1 MLQQPSR
8 KCVEMPDM
16 SSAMK
21 EVTVQLPKKHDRPD
35 EPWHHYLS
43 IDVLWYVLGYTLFHP
58 FVSWVVVLCLR
69 AQYTPYG
76 NPEMRI
82 AIAWSILMSAIG
94 IFSIISDRIAFGSP
108 REVDL
113 ADEVIVITG
122 GVEGLG
128 GLLAETYGMRNA
140 NIAVLD
146 TKVVD
151 QDEAEEKGVLYYQCD
166 VSDAKQVEAAA
177 AKIVE
182 DLGAP
187 TILINNAGLVHKKSI
202 LETSMEE
209 VEQTFR
215 VNTLSHFITLRTFL
229 PHMLREGRGT
239 IVTVSSVLGHLGA
252 ANLSAYT
259 ASKAALLALHHS
271 LRAELAQIPEAAE
284 IKTILVTPG
293 QMSTK
298 MFADVQPPSN
308 FFAPTATPAEIGKN
322 IIKLIERGESGEIAI
337 PLYSHYI
344 GFFSIL
350 PVGIQHIVRRWSG
363 LDTAVSKSLPSKL
376 AASEKQ

>member
-1 MLQQPSR
+1 MLQHSSSS
-8 KCVEMPDM
+8 CVEVPKM

-35 EPWHHYLS
+35 APWHQYLS
-43 IDVLWYVLGYTLFHP
+43 IDIIWYVLGYTVFHP

-76 NPEMRI
+76 APEMRI
-82 AIAWSILMSAIG
+82 AVAWSILMSAIG
-94 IFSIISDRIAFGSP
+94 IFGIISDRIAFGSP

-113 ADEVIVITG
+113 AEEVIVITG
-122 GVEGLG
+122 GVDGLG

-140 NIAVLD
+140 NVAVLD
-146 TKVVD
+146 MKKVD
-151 QDEAEEKGVLYYQCD
+151 EDEAEEKGVVYYHCD

-182 DLGAP
+182 DLGPP
-187 TILINNAGLVHKKSI
+187 TILINNAGIVHKKSI
-202 LETSMEE
+202 LNTTAEE

-215 VNTLSHFITLRTFL
+215 VNTLSHFTTLRTFL

-298 MFADVQPPSN
+298 MFADVKPPSN
-308 FFAPTATPAEIGKN
+308 FFAPTATPADLGKN
-322 IIKLIERGESGEIAI
+322 IIRLIERGESGEVAI
-337 PLYSHYI
+337 PLYSQHV
-344 GFFSIL
+344 GFFMML
-350 PVGIQHIVRRWSG
+350 PAGIQQLVRRWSG
-363 LDTAVSKSLPSKL
+363 LDTAVGPVSTGKSS
-376 AASEKQ
+376 ASEKK

>member
-1 MLQQPSR
+1 MLQHSSSCIEAPN
-8 KCVEMPDM
+8 M
-16 SSAMK
+16 SSAVK
-21 EVTVQLPKKHDRPD
+21 EVTVKLPRSHDRPE
-35 EPWHHYLS
+35 EPWYRYLS
-43 IDVLWYVLGYTLFHP
+43 IDVIWYVLGYTVFHP

-94 IFSIISDRIAFGSP
+94 IFGIISDRIAFGSP

-113 ADEVIVITG
+113 AEEVIVITG
-122 GVEGLG
+122 GVDGLG
-128 GLLAETYGMRNA
+128 GLLAETYGMRSA
-140 NIAVLD
+140 NVAVLD
-146 TKVVD
+146 VKTMD
-151 QDEAEEKGVLYYQCD
+151 QDEAEEKGVVYYQCD

-182 DLGAP
+182 DLGVP
-187 TILINNAGLVHKKSI
+187 TILINNAGIVHKKSI
-202 LETSMEE
+202 LDTTAEE

-215 VNTLSHFITLRTFL
+215 VNTLSHFHTLRTFL

-271 LRAELAQIPEAAE
+271 LRAELAQIPEAKE

-293 QMSTK
+293 QMSTQ
-298 MFADVQPPSN
+298 MFADVNPPSN
-308 FFAPTATPAEIGKN
+308 FFGPTATPADLGKS
-322 IIKLIERGESGEIAI
+322 IIKLIEKGESGEVAI
-337 PLYSHYI
+337 PLYSHWI
-344 GFFSIL
+344 GFFFVL
-350 PVGIQHIVRRWSG
+350 PVGIQQLIRRWSG
-363 LDTAVSKSLPSKL
+363 LDTAVAVSRKL
-376 AASEKQ
+376 AEKN